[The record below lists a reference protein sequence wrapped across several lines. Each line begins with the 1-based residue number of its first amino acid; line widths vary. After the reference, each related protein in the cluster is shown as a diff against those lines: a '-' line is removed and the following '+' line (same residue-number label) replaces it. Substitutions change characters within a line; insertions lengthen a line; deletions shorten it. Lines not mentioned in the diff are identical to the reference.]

1 MAEETTSGGLS
12 GRGAW
17 IAILVVVLLFLVIP
31 GVIVGWTPGALG
43 YVERLIVLGMIP
55 ALAFG
60 VFGVWLALRHG
71 RE

>member
-1 MAEETTSGGLS
+1 MADETTPGGLS
-12 GRGAW
+12 DGGAW
-17 IAILVVVLLFLVIP
+17 IAIGVVVLLFLVIP
-31 GVIVGWTPGALG
+31 GVIVGSTPRALG

-60 VFGVWLALRHG
+60 AFGVWLAMRHG